1 MSFCSPIVN
10 VKDIKG
16 GVVVLRAEERA
27 LLPLLFMF
35 EEKGSLAIKKNGSLQ
50 IIFFLMFPLVLWILF
65 P

>member
-10 VKDIKG
+10 VKDIK

-27 LLPLLFMF
+27 LLPLLFIF
-35 EEKGSLAIKKNGSLQ
+35 EEKGSLAIKKNGLPQ
-50 IIFFLMFPLVLWILF
+50 IIFFFMFPLVLWILF